1 MWTTAPHL
9 TRFPRIPGDVRRFG
23 AIPAEVKRI
32 PRNPGET
39 RGGGNAWRELR
50 GGYFHFVD
58 RMKPTMMKPKPM
70 PTLTSPFAC
79 PPMEFITGIW
89 APAT

>member
-1 MWTTAPHL
+1 MNYSRVRRIPSRFHDVTGPGDTQAVWTTAPHL

-39 RGGGNAWRELR
+39 RGGG
-50 GGYFHFVD
+50 
-58 RMKPTMMKPKPM
+58 
-70 PTLTSPFAC
+70 
-79 PPMEFITGIW
+79 
-89 APAT
+89 

>member
-1 MWTTAPHL
+1 VWTTAPHL

-32 PRNPGET
+32 PRES
-39 RGGGNAWRELR
+39 GGNAWRGLR